1 MLEHLNI
8 IVANDIDKN
17 INNREKS
24 MKKSLTSLLLTAA
37 ITTSASAA
45 IDTDLLSGI
54 KVRNIGP
61 AATSGRISDI
71 EAVISNPNIIYAS
84 AASGGVWKSENA
96 GLKWTPIFEHEEYAS
111 TGAIAINQAIP
122 DIVWLGT
129 GEGNVRNSVSI
140 GGGIYKSIDAGK
152 SWTKM
157 GLANTEH
164 INRIAL
170 HPSNPDIAYVAALGT
185 LWSENKDR
193 GIYKTIDGGKTWQK
207 ILFVDNTT
215 GATDIK
221 MDPSNPNKLYAS
233 MWQFRRW
240 PDRFESGGP
249 GSGLFIS
256 LDGGETWQE
265 KTAADGLPEGHLGRI
280 TIDIADS
287 QPNTVYALI
296 EAEKSALMRS
306 DDGGNSWRTVN
317 SEVGVAD
324 RPFYYSEI
332 EVDPNNPDVIYNIA
346 TFIRRSIDGGKN
358 FEKVEKIDCCAV
370 SNNIHIDNHTLWIN
384 PKDSKHLIL
393 GNDGGV
399 SITQDQGDSWRFVQ
413 NLAISQFYH
422 VRVDD
427 AKPYNIYGGL
437 QDNGSWR
444 GPAEVWHSGGIRNVH
459 WQEIGFGDGFDAMPF
474 PDDVTK
480 GYSQS
485 QGGYLSRWDLNTG
498 EQSLI
503 MPPPPNPET
512 ELRFNWNAGLAQDPF
527 NKDTIYYGSQF
538 MHKSSDRGETW
549 QVISK
554 DLSTNNPEFQRYK
567 DSGGLTPDVTAAENN
582 TAIIAIAPSSIKQGV
597 IWVGTDDGRIH
608 VTQDGGESWKSV
620 EQKARKA
627 PKNAFIAHITPSLY
641 NADEAFIVFD
651 NHRRGDM
658 SPYLFKAAKYGSK
671 FTNLTTKNIKGYAL
685 SVQQDH
691 IDENL
696 LFLGT
701 ELGLYAS
708 TDAGDSWFKYD
719 QGVPTVSVMD
729 MAIQQREND
738 LVLGTHGRSII
749 VIDDYSALRGLTEK
763 SFKAPLKLLSVSD
776 GQQYVSNRA
785 PSSRFWGDAAYVG
798 ENEAYGVTLTLM
810 ASGQHLTHPDD
821 DKEKSRL
828 LKQAANAQAEK
839 ITAKSEQK
847 SDSKKSDSKKSDSK
861 KSENDKAKLS
871 DKARI
876 IVKNSQGEVVRTF
889 VSKLKQG
896 INRITWG
903 LESDGALNMPGD
915 EPKEDKDILAA
926 GPEVVPGN
934 YSITVKLNDK
944 EFETTVKVLQDPR
957 FKVSTQDLT
966 ASYNLQHQ
974 AVDMYSTLTKA
985 AHALVDSKKDLELIK
1000 AMADKALSK
1009 ITNAEDKATNPA
1021 SQLGST
1027 ADVLL
1032 KKIAELD
1039 KNLRTIPETNGIVDE
1054 SYKVSSKV
1062 FTAWGYVGSRYG
1074 KPSPTAELYLAQ
1086 GKAALKTSIAEVN
1099 NFLAQDIAQ
1108 FKEQYQQSG
1117 LGLLNSTPVIAVD

>member
-1 MLEHLNI
+1 
-8 IVANDIDKN
+8 
-17 INNREKS
+17 
-24 MKKSLTSLLLTAA
+24 MKKSLTSLMLTAA
-37 ITTSASAA
+37 IATSASAA

-71 EAVISNPNIIYAS
+71 EAVISNPNIVYAS

-152 SWTKM
+152 NWSKM

-170 HPSNPDIAYVAALGT
+170 HPTNPDIAYVAALGT

-193 GIYKTIDGGKTWQK
+193 GIYKTVDGGKTWQK

-221 MDPSNPNKLYAS
+221 MDPTNPNKLYAS

-249 GSGLFIS
+249 GSGLYIS

-265 KTAADGLPEGHLGRI
+265 KTTADGLPEGDLGRI
-280 TIDIADS
+280 TLDVAQS

-317 SEVGVAD
+317 NEVGVAD

-346 TFIRRSIDGGKN
+346 TFIRRSIDGGKT
-358 FEKVEKIDCCAV
+358 FSKVEKVDCCAV
-370 SNNIHIDNHTLWIN
+370 GNTIHIDNHSLWIN
-384 PKDSKHLIL
+384 PNDSKHLIL

-399 SITQDQGDSWRFVQ
+399 AITQDKGDSWRFVQ

-422 VRVDD
+422 IRVDD
-427 AKPYNIYGGL
+427 AQPYNIYGGL

-485 QGGYLSRWDLNTG
+485 QGGYLNRWDINTG

-527 NKDTIYYGSQF
+527 DKDTIYYGSQF
-538 MHKSSDRGETW
+538 MHKSTDRGDTW

-582 TAIIAIAPSSIKQGV
+582 TAIIAIAPSPIKQGV

-608 VTQDGGESWKSV
+608 VTQDGGKTWKSV
-620 EQKARKA
+620 EKKARKA
-627 PKNAFIAHITPSLY
+627 PKNAFIPHITPSLY
-641 NADEAFIVFD
+641 HADEAFIVFD
-651 NHRRGDM
+651 DHRRGDM
-658 SPYLFKAAKYGSK
+658 KPYIFKASKYGSK

-691 IDENL
+691 VDENL

-708 TDAGDSWFKYD
+708 TDAGNSWFKYD
-719 QGVPTVSVMD
+719 NVPTVSVMD

-749 VIDDYSALRGLTEK
+749 VIDDYSALRGLSEK
-763 SFKAPLKLLSVSD
+763 SFKTPLKLLNVSD
-776 GQQYVSNRA
+776 GQQYVTNRA

-798 ENEAYGVTLTLM
+798 ENEVYGATLTFM
-810 ASGQHLTHPDD
+810 ASGEHLAHPDE
-821 DKEKSRL
+821 DKEKTRL
-828 LKQAANAQAEK
+828 IAKAAKKKAAKDKLAKKKAEESK
-839 ITAKSEQK
+839 NNDEAKKDTPE
-847 SDSKKSDSKKSDSK
+847 
-861 KSENDKAKLS
+861 LS

-876 IVKNSQGEVVRTF
+876 MVKNSQGEVVRTF
-889 VSKLKQG
+889 VSKVKQG
-896 INRITWG
+896 INRIAWG
-903 LESDGALNMPGD
+903 LESDGALSMPGD
-915 EPKEDKDILAA
+915 EPKEDKDILSA
-926 GPEVVPGN
+926 GPEVVPGI
-934 YSITVKLNDK
+934 YSITVKLNDH
-944 EFETTVKVLQDPR
+944 EFETKATVLKDPR
-957 FKVSTQDLT
+957 FNVSAQDLR

-985 AHALVDSKKDLELIK
+985 VHALVDSKKDVELIK
-1000 AMADKALSK
+1000 AMADKALGKVTS
-1009 ITNAEDKATNPA
+1009 TDKKKSSPEKTLSN
-1021 SQLGST
+1021 S
-1027 ADVLL
+1027 ADALL
-1032 KKIAELD
+1032 KKIATLD
-1039 KNLRTIPETNGIVDE
+1039 KGLRSIPKTNGIVDE
-1054 SYKVSSKV
+1054 SYKVSSKI
-1062 FTAWGYVGSRYG
+1062 FTAWGYAGSRYG

-1086 GKAALKTSIAEVN
+1086 GKTALKKAVDEVN
-1099 NFLAQDIAQ
+1099 NFLAKDIAE
-1108 FKEQYQQSG
+1108 FKTQYSQSG
-1117 LGLLNSTPVIAVD
+1117 LGLLNAAAPITLN

>member
-1 MLEHLNI
+1 
-8 IVANDIDKN
+8 
-17 INNREKS
+17 
-24 MKKSLTSLLLTAA
+24 MKKSLSSLVLTAA
-37 ITTSASAA
+37 ISTSALAA

-84 AASGGVWKSENA
+84 AASGGVWKSVNA

-140 GGGIYKSIDAGK
+140 GGGIYKSVDAGK
-152 SWTKM
+152 NWQKM

-170 HPSNPDIAYVAALGT
+170 HPTNPDIAYVAALGT

-221 MDPSNPNKLYAS
+221 MDPNNPNKLYAS

-256 LDGGETWQE
+256 LDGGDSWQE
-265 KTAADGLPEGHLGRI
+265 KTAADGLPEGDLGRI
-280 TIDIADS
+280 TVDIADS
-287 QPNTVYALI
+287 HPNTVYALI

-317 SEVGVAD
+317 NEVGVAD

-332 EVDPNNPDVIYNIA
+332 EVDPNNPDIIYNIA
-346 TFIRRSIDGGKN
+346 TFIRRSIDGGKS
-358 FEKVEKIDCCAV
+358 FEKIAKVDCCAV
-370 SNNIHIDNHTLWIN
+370 GNNIHIDNHTLWIN
-384 PKDSKHLIL
+384 PNDSKHLIL

-399 SITQDQGDSWRFVQ
+399 SITQDKGDSWRFVQ

-503 MPPPPNPET
+503 MPPPPNPDT

-527 NKDTIYYGSQF
+527 SKETIYYGSQF
-538 MHKSSDRGETW
+538 MHKSTDRGETW

-554 DLSTNNPEFQRYK
+554 DLSTNNPDFQRYK

-582 TAIIAIAPSSIKQGV
+582 TAIIAIAPSPIKQGV

-608 VTQDGGESWKSV
+608 VTQDGGKSWKSV
-620 EQKARKA
+620 EEKARKA
-627 PKNAFIAHITPSLY
+627 PENAFIAHITPSLY

-658 SPYLFKAAKYGSK
+658 NPYIFKASKYGSK
-671 FTNLTTKNIKGYAL
+671 FTNLSTKSIKGYAL

-691 IDENL
+691 VDENL

-701 ELGLYAS
+701 ELGLFAS
-708 TDAGDSWFKYD
+708 TDAGDTWFKYD

-763 SFKAPLKLLSVSD
+763 SFNTPLKLLSTSD

-810 ASGQHLTHPDD
+810 ASGQHLAHPDE
-821 DKEKSRL
+821 DKEKARQ
-828 LKQAANAQAEK
+828 LKQAARTKSEKTKVQQQAAANK
-839 ITAKSEQK
+839 AKS
-847 SDSKKSDSKKSDSK
+847 
-861 KSENDKAKLS
+861 DKTALS

-876 IVKNSQGEVVRTF
+876 IVKNSQGDVVRTF

-896 INRITWG
+896 INRITWS
-903 LESDGALNMPGD
+903 LESDGALTMPGD
-915 EPKEDKDILAA
+915 EPKEDKDILTP
-926 GPEVVPGN
+926 GPEVVPGT
-934 YSITVKLNDK
+934 YSITVKLNEH
-944 EFETTVKVLQDPR
+944 EFETSAKVLQDPR
-957 FKVSTQDLT
+957 FNVSTQDLT
-966 ASYNLQHQ
+966 ASYDLQHQ

-985 AHALVDSKKDLELIK
+985 AHALADSKKDIELIK
-1000 AMADKALSK
+1000 AMADKALAK
-1009 ITNAEDKATNPA
+1009 ITKVEDKAAAPA
-1021 SQLGST
+1021 HQLSST
-1027 ADVLL
+1027 ADDLL
-1032 KKIAELD
+1032 KKIAALD

-1074 KPSPTAELYLAQ
+1074 KPSPTAELYLVL
-1086 GKAALKTSIAEVN
+1086 GKAALKAGITEIN
-1099 NFLAQDIAQ
+1099 DFLGQDIAK
-1108 FKEQYQQSG
+1108 FKQQYQQSG
-1117 LGLLNSTPVIAVD
+1117 LGLLNSTTPIALD

>member
-1 MLEHLNI
+1 MI
-8 IVANDIDKN
+8 
-17 INNREKS
+17 
-24 MKKSLTSLLLTAA
+24 KKLSLLILFATL
-37 ITTSASAA
+37 ASNAVA
-45 IDTDLLSGI
+45 TIDTDLLSGI

-61 AATSGRISDI
+61 AATSGRISDV
-71 EAVISNPNIIYAS
+71 EAVISNPSIIYAS

-96 GLKWTPIFEHEEYAS
+96 GLKWEPIFDHEDYAS

-140 GGGIYKSIDAGK
+140 GGGVYKSIDAGK
-152 SWTKM
+152 NWTKM
-157 GLANTEH
+157 GLENTEH

-170 HPSNPDIAYVAALGT
+170 HPTNPDIAYVAALGT
-185 LWSENKDR
+185 LWSENKER
-193 GIYKTIDGGKTWQK
+193 GIFKTIDGGRTWQK

-221 MDPSNPNKLYAS
+221 MDPTNPNKLYAS

-249 GSGLFIS
+249 GSGMYIS

-265 KTAADGLPEGHLGRI
+265 KTSADGLPEGDLGRI
-280 TIDIADS
+280 TFDISDS
-287 QPNTVYALI
+287 QPRTVYALV

-317 SEVGVAD
+317 DEVGVAD

-332 EVDPNNPDVIYNIA
+332 EVDPNNPDIIYNIA
-346 TFIRRSIDGGKN
+346 TFIRRSIDGGKT
-358 FEKVEKIDCCAV
+358 FSKIEQVDCCAAG
-370 SNNIHIDNHTLWIN
+370 NTIHIDNHSLWIN
-384 PKDSKHLIL
+384 PADSKHLIL
-393 GNDGGV
+393 GNDGGIA
-399 SITQDQGDSWRFVQ
+399 ITQDKGDSWRFVQ

-422 VRVDD
+422 IRVDN
-427 AKPYNIYGGL
+427 AHPYNIYGGL

-444 GPAEVWHSGGIRNVH
+444 GPAEVWHEAGIRNLH

-474 PDDVTK
+474 PDDVTR

-485 QGGYLSRWDLNTG
+485 QGGYLNRWDLNTG
-498 EQSLI
+498 EQNLI
-503 MPPPPNPET
+503 MPPPPSKGKDAGT

-538 MHKSSDRGETW
+538 VHKSTDRGETW

-554 DLSTNNPEFQRYK
+554 DLSTNNPKFQRYL
-567 DSGGLTPDVTAAENN
+567 DSGGLTADVTAAENN
-582 TAIIAIAPSSIKQGV
+582 TAIITIAPSPIKQGV

-608 VTQDGGESWKSV
+608 VTQDGGETWKSV
-620 EQKARKA
+620 EKKARKA
-627 PKNAFIAHITPSLY
+627 PKNAFVPHIAPSLY

-658 SPYLFKAAKYGSK
+658 KPYIFKASKYGSK
-671 FTNLTTKNIKGYAL
+671 FTNLTEKNIRGYAL

-691 IDENL
+691 KDENL

-708 TDAGDSWFKYD
+708 TNAGDSWFKYD

-749 VIDDYSALRGLTEK
+749 VIDDYSALRGLSED
-763 SFKAPLKLLSVSD
+763 SFKAPLKLLSVSN
-776 GQQYVSNRA
+776 GQQYVSSRA

-798 ENEAYGVTLTLM
+798 ENEVYGVALTVM
-810 ASGQHLTHPDD
+810 AAGEHLAHPDE

-828 LKQAANAQAEK
+828 RK
-839 ITAKSEQK
+839 
-847 SDSKKSDSKKSDSK
+847 
-861 KSENDKAKLS
+861 KAKKAKQDKSANDDDKKVQTPPS

-889 VSKLKQG
+889 VSKVKQG
-896 INRITWG
+896 INRIVWG
-903 LESDGALNMPGD
+903 LESDGALAMPGQ
-915 EPKEDKDILAA
+915 EPKEDKDILAP
-926 GPEVVPGN
+926 GPEVVPGT
-934 YSITVKLNDK
+934 YTITVKLNDH
-944 EFETTVKVLQDPR
+944 EFETTAKVLKDPR
-957 FKVSTQDLT
+957 FTVSTQDLT

-985 AHALVDSKKDLELIK
+985 VHALVDSKKDIDLIK
-1000 AMADKALSK
+1000 AMANKALSK
-1009 ITNAEDKATNPA
+1009 VSDSNEKKSHPATK
-1021 SQLGST
+1021 LVET
-1027 ADVLL
+1027 ANKLE
-1032 KKIAELD
+1032 KKIKELD
-1039 KNLRTIPETNGIVDE
+1039 KNLRSIPKTNGIVDE
-1054 SYKVSSKV
+1054 SYKVSSKI

-1074 KPSPTAELYLAQ
+1074 KPSPTAEIYLAK
-1086 GKAALKTSIAEVN
+1086 GKAALAEGVKNVN
-1099 NFLAQDIAQ
+1099 RFLSEDVTAFKAQYE
-1108 FKEQYQQSG
+1108 KSG
-1117 LGLLNSTPVIAVD
+1117 LGLLTNTSVIKLP

>member
-1 MLEHLNI
+1 
-8 IVANDIDKN
+8 
-17 INNREKS
+17 
-24 MKKSLTSLLLTAA
+24 MKKSLISLMLTAA
-37 ITTSASAA
+37 MTTNASAS

-71 EAVISNPNIIYAS
+71 EAVVSNPNIIYAS

-152 SWTKM
+152 NWQKM

-164 INRIAL
+164 INRITL
-170 HPSNPDIAYVAALGT
+170 HPTNPDIAYVAALGT
-185 LWSENKDR
+185 LWAGNEDR

-221 MDPSNPNKLYAS
+221 MDPTNPNKLYAS

-240 PDRFESGGP
+240 PDKFESGGP
-249 GSGLFIS
+249 GSGLFVS

-265 KTAADGLPEGHLGRI
+265 KTSADGLPKGDLGRI
-280 TIDIADS
+280 SIDIADS

-296 EAEKSALMRS
+296 EAEESALMRS

-317 SEVGVAD
+317 NEVGVAD

-346 TFIRRSIDGGKN
+346 TFIRRSIDGGKT
-358 FEKVEKIDCCAV
+358 FSKIEKVDCCAAG
-370 SNNIHIDNHTLWIN
+370 NTIHIDNHSLWIN
-384 PKDSKHLIL
+384 PKNSKHLVL

-399 SITQDQGDSWRFVQ
+399 AITQDKGDSWRFVQ

-422 VRVDD
+422 IRVDD
-427 AKPYNIYGGL
+427 AQPYNIYGGL

-444 GPAEVWHSGGIRNVH
+444 GPAEVWDSAGIRNVH

-485 QGGYLSRWDLNTG
+485 QGGYLSRWDINTG
-498 EQSLI
+498 EQNLI

-527 NKDTIYYGSQF
+527 DKDTIYYGSQYV
-538 MHKSSDRGETW
+538 HKSTDRGETW
-549 QVISK
+549 QVISA

-582 TAIIAIAPSSIKQGV
+582 TAIITIAPSPIKAGV

-608 VTQDGGESWKSV
+608 VTKDAGKTWKSV
-620 EQKARKA
+620 EKKARKA
-627 PKNAFIAHITPSLY
+627 PKNAFIPHITPSLY

-651 NHRRGDM
+651 DHRRGDM
-658 SPYLFKAAKYGSK
+658 KPYIFKASKYGSR

-691 IDENL
+691 VDENL

-701 ELGLYAS
+701 ELGLYVS

-719 QGVPTVSVMD
+719 HKVPTVSVMD

-749 VIDDYSALRGLTEK
+749 VIDDYSALRGLSAD
-763 SFKAPLKLLSVSD
+763 SFKASFKLINVAD
-776 GQQYVSNRA
+776 GQQYVTNRA

-810 ASGQHLTHPDD
+810 ASGQHLMHPDE
-821 DKEKSRL
+821 DKEKLRL
-828 LKQAANAQAEK
+828 LNKAKQEKTEKAKPSKGKEAE
-839 ITAKSEQK
+839 E
-847 SDSKKSDSKKSDSK
+847 
-861 KSENDKAKLS
+861 KAKLS
-871 DKARI
+871 DKARV
-876 IVKNSQGEVVRTF
+876 IVKNSEGEVVRTF
-889 VSKLKQG
+889 VSKISQG

-903 LESDGALNMPGD
+903 LESDGALSMPGD
-915 EPKEDKDILAA
+915 EPKEDKDILSP
-926 GPEVVPGN
+926 GPEVVPGT
-934 YSITVKLNDK
+934 YSITVKLNEH
-944 EFETTVKVLQDPR
+944 EFETSAKVLKDPR
-957 FKVSTQDLT
+957 FDVSNQDLN
-966 ASYNLQHQ
+966 ASYQLQHQ
-974 AVDMYSTLTKA
+974 AVAMYSTLTKA
-985 AHALVDSKKDLELIK
+985 VHALIDSKKDVKLIK
-1000 AMADKALSK
+1000 AMADKAIEKLHAK
-1009 ITNAEDKATNPA
+1009 EDKKSNPA
-1021 SQLGST
+1021 TQLST
-1027 ADVLL
+1027 DADTLL

-1039 KNLRTIPETNGIVDE
+1039 KNLRSIPKTNGIVDE
-1054 SYKVSSKV
+1054 SYKVSSKI

-1074 KPSPTAELYLAQ
+1074 KPSPTALPCA
-1086 GKAALKTSIAEVN
+1086 K
-1099 NFLAQDIAQ
+1099 
-1108 FKEQYQQSG
+1108 
-1117 LGLLNSTPVIAVD
+1117 

>member
-1 MLEHLNI
+1 
-8 IVANDIDKN
+8 
-17 INNREKS
+17 
-24 MKKSLTSLLLTAA
+24 MKKSLTSLMLTAA
-37 ITTSASAA
+37 IATSASAA

-71 EAVISNPNIIYAS
+71 EAVISNPNIVYAS

-152 SWTKM
+152 NWSKM
-157 GLANTEH
+157 GLADTEH

-170 HPSNPDIAYVAALGT
+170 HPTNPDIAYVAALGT

-193 GIYKTIDGGKTWQK
+193 GIYKTVDGGKTWQK

-221 MDPSNPNKLYAS
+221 MDPTNPNKLYAS

-249 GSGLFIS
+249 GSGLYIS

-265 KTAADGLPEGHLGRI
+265 KTAADGLPEGDLGRI
-280 TIDIADS
+280 TLDVAQS

-317 SEVGVAD
+317 NEVGVAD

-346 TFIRRSIDGGKN
+346 TFIRRSIDGGKT
-358 FEKVEKIDCCAV
+358 FSKVEKVDCCAV
-370 SNNIHIDNHTLWIN
+370 GNTIHIDNHSLWIN

-399 SITQDQGDSWRFVQ
+399 AITQDKGDSWRFVQ

-422 VRVDD
+422 IRVDD
-427 AKPYNIYGGL
+427 AQPYNIYGGL

-485 QGGYLSRWDLNTG
+485 QGGYLNRWDIKTG

-527 NKDTIYYGSQF
+527 DKDTIYYGSQF
-538 MHKSSDRGETW
+538 MHKSTDRGDTW

-582 TAIIAIAPSSIKQGV
+582 TAIIAIAPSPIKQGV

-608 VTQDGGESWKSV
+608 VTQDGGKTWKSV
-620 EQKARKA
+620 EKKARKA
-627 PKNAFIAHITPSLY
+627 PKNAFIPHITPSLY

-651 NHRRGDM
+651 DHRRGDM
-658 SPYLFKAAKYGSK
+658 KPYIFKASKYGSK
-671 FTNLTTKNIKGYAL
+671 FTNLTAKNIKGYAL

-691 IDENL
+691 VDENL

-708 TDAGDSWFKYD
+708 TDAGNSWFKYD
-719 QGVPTVSVMD
+719 NVPTVSVMD

-749 VIDDYSALRGLTEK
+749 VIDDYSALRGLSEK
-763 SFKAPLKLLSVSD
+763 SFKTPLKLLNVSD
-776 GQQYVSNRA
+776 GQQYVTNRA

-798 ENEAYGVTLTLM
+798 ENEVYGATLTFM
-810 ASGQHLTHPDD
+810 ASGEHLAHPDE
-821 DKEKSRL
+821 DKEKTRL
-828 LKQAANAQAEK
+828 IAKAAKDKLAKKKAEESK
-839 ITAKSEQK
+839 NNDEAKKDTPE
-847 SDSKKSDSKKSDSK
+847 
-861 KSENDKAKLS
+861 LS

-876 IVKNSQGEVVRTF
+876 TVKNSQGEVVRTF
-889 VSKLKQG
+889 VSKVKQG
-896 INRITWG
+896 INRIAWG
-903 LESDGALNMPGD
+903 LESDGALSMPGD
-915 EPKEDKDILAA
+915 EPKEDKDILSA
-926 GPEVVPGN
+926 GPEVVPGI
-934 YSITVKLNDK
+934 YSITVKLNDH
-944 EFETTVKVLQDPR
+944 EFETKATVLKDPR
-957 FKVSTQDLT
+957 FNVSAQDLT

-985 AHALVDSKKDLELIK
+985 VHALVDSKKDVELIK
-1000 AMADKALSK
+1000 AMADKTLG
-1009 ITNAEDKATNPA
+1009 KAT
-1021 SQLGST
+1021 ST
-1027 ADVLL
+1027 DKKKSSPEKTLSNSADALL
-1032 KKIAELD
+1032 KKIATLD
-1039 KNLRTIPETNGIVDE
+1039 KGLRSIPKTNGIVDE
-1054 SYKVSSKV
+1054 SYKVSSKI
-1062 FTAWGYVGSRYG
+1062 FTAWGYAGSRYG

-1086 GKAALKTSIAEVN
+1086 GKTALKKAVDEVN
-1099 NFLAQDIAQ
+1099 NFLAKDIAE
-1108 FKEQYQQSG
+1108 FKAQYSQSG
-1117 LGLLNSTPVIAVD
+1117 LGLLNAAAPITLN

>member
-1 MLEHLNI
+1 
-8 IVANDIDKN
+8 
-17 INNREKS
+17 
-24 MKKSLTSLLLTAA
+24 MKKSLTSLILTAA

-71 EAVISNPNIIYAS
+71 EAVISNPNIVYAS
-84 AASGGVWKSENA
+84 ASSGGVWKSENA

-152 SWTKM
+152 HWTKM

-170 HPSNPDIAYVAALGT
+170 HPTNPDIAYVAALGT

-265 KTAADGLPEGHLGRI
+265 KTTADGLPEGDLGRI
-280 TIDIADS
+280 TLDIAES
-287 QPNTVYALI
+287 QPNTVYALV

-317 SEVGVAD
+317 NEVGVAD

-346 TFIRRSIDGGKN
+346 TFIRRSIDGGKT
-358 FEKVEKIDCCAV
+358 FSKIEKVDCCATG
-370 SNNIHIDNHTLWIN
+370 NTIHIDNHSLWIN

-399 SITQDQGDSWRFVQ
+399 AITQDKGDSWRFVQ

-422 VRVDD
+422 IRVDD
-427 AKPYNIYGGL
+427 AHPYNIYGGL

-444 GPAEVWHSGGIRNVH
+444 GPAEVWDSAGIRNLH

-485 QGGYLSRWDLNTG
+485 QGGYLNRWDITTG

-503 MPPPPNPET
+503 MPPPPNADT

-527 NKDTIYYGSQF
+527 NQDTIYYGSQF
-538 MHKSSDRGETW
+538 VHKSTDRGETW
-549 QVISK
+549 QVISA
-554 DLSTNNPEFQRYK
+554 DLSTNNPDFQRYK

-582 TAIIAIAPSSIKQGV
+582 TAIITIAPSPIKQGV

-608 VTQDGGESWKSV
+608 VTQDGGKTWKSV
-620 EQKARKA
+620 EKKARKA
-627 PKNAFIAHITPSLY
+627 PKNAFIPHITPSLY

-651 NHRRGDM
+651 DHRRGDM
-658 SPYLFKAAKYGSK
+658 KPYIFKASKYGSK
-671 FTNLTTKNIKGYAL
+671 FTNLTAKNIKGYAL

-691 IDENL
+691 VDENL

-719 QGVPTVSVMD
+719 NVPTVSVMD

-749 VIDDYSALRGLTEK
+749 VIDDYSALRGLSEK
-763 SFKAPLKLLSVSD
+763 SFKAPLKLLNVAD
-776 GQQYVSNRA
+776 GQQYVTNRA

-798 ENEAYGVTLTLM
+798 ENEVYGVTLTFM
-810 ASGQHLTHPDD
+810 ASGEHLVHSDE

-828 LKQAANAQAEK
+828 IAKAAKKKAEK
-839 ITAKSEQK
+839 AKADK
-847 SDSKKSDSKKSDSK
+847 SSN
-861 KSENDKAKLS
+861 EDKAKKEKPELS

-889 VSKLKQG
+889 VSKVKQG
-896 INRITWG
+896 VNRIAWG

-915 EPKEDKDILAA
+915 EPKEDKDILSP
-926 GPEVVPGN
+926 GPEVVPGT
-934 YSITVKLNDK
+934 YSITVKLNDH
-944 EFETTVKVLQDPR
+944 EFTTSANVLKDPR
-957 FKVSTQDLT
+957 FQVSTQDLT

-985 AHALVDSKKDLELIK
+985 AHALVDSKKDVELIK
-1000 AMADKALSK
+1000 AMSDKALEK
-1009 ITNAEDKATNPA
+1009 LGKTANKDANPA
-1021 SQLGST
+1021 ANLSKEAEALI
-1027 ADVLL
+1027 

-1039 KNLRTIPETNGIVDE
+1039 KSLRSIPKTNGIVDE
-1054 SYKVSSKV
+1054 SYKVSSKI

-1086 GKAALKTSIAEVN
+1086 GKEALQKGVTEVN
-1099 NFLAQDIAQ
+1099 NFLSQDVAK
-1108 FKEQYQQSG
+1108 FKQQYQQSG
-1117 LGLLNSTPVIAVD
+1117 LGLLNSAAPITLN